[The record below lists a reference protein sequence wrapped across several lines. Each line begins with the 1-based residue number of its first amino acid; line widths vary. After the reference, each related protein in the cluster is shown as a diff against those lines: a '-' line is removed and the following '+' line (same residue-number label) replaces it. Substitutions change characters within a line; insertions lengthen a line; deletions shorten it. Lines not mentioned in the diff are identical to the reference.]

1 MKMLDTNQN
10 NTLEEDEFMGWIEK
24 GRGMSDKARAK
35 FRKKN
40 AVNEHMIRF
49 LASVEK
55 TIGLEPPKLAP
66 KGDEV
71 RQAN

>member
-1 MKMLDTNQN
+1 
-10 NTLEEDEFMGWIEK
+10 MGWIEK

-35 FRKKN
+35 FRNKN